1 MAVSIPFLLPLRAP
15 KLFSQK
21 RLARLQAAR
30 IMRGLGGG
38 NPPDL
43 RRAQAAGLLLK
54 NQIKTDVW
62 ALVGMVFTNHS
73 DTTSDS
79 FIQ

>member
-1 MAVSIPFLLPLRAP
+1 
-15 KLFSQK
+15 
-21 RLARLQAAR
+21 
-30 IMRGLGGG
+30 MRGLGGG
-38 NPPDL
+38 NPPGQKPA
-43 RRAQAAGLLLK
+43 RAAGLLLN

-79 FIQ
+79 LIQ